1 MNAVKVKLSKNRIHY
16 YNPLDFKLSD
26 NDFVVI
32 ETGKGLELGTVI
44 GEIFQLQKKERI
56 ANLKPVLRLANSKDI
71 KSYNQNMLEEP
82 EIFIRCKEKIKTNKL
97 DMKLISAE
105 LTLDRT
111 KLVIEFEAQERV
123 DFRQLVRE
131 LAEEFKAR
139 IELKQIGSRDSAK
152 QLGGLGP
159 CGLVMCCKTHLKDF
173 ENVSIK
179 MAKNQNLSLN
189 PQKISGTCGKLL
201 CCIVYEDETY
211 KELRVNFP
219 DLGDYVTTTEGTGKV
234 LSSDVING
242 NLKVKY
248 PEDKISFHKIA
259 DVISFKRRKSNEV
272 VANVYKKDSKEN
284 NEGSN

>member
-16 YNPLDFKLSD
+16 YNPLDFKLAD

-32 ETGKGLELGTVI
+32 ETGKGLELGTVV

-71 KSYNQNMLEEP
+71 KSYNQNVLEEP
-82 EIFIRCKEKIKTNKL
+82 EIFVRCKEKIKTNNL

-105 LTLDRT
+105 LTLDRS

-211 KELRVNFP
+211 KEMRINFP

-272 VANVYKKDSKEN
+272 VANVYKKDTKD
-284 NEGSN
+284 NEGNN